1 MGIDVIVAGGGI
13 AGLTCAWRLS
23 AAGKQVLVLE
33 AEREAGGNVR
43 TERVDGFR
51 YERGPH
57 TFMASADHVF
67 ALAAEVG
74 LAGEIIPT
82 KPSAGKRY
90 IVRHGAIHA
99 IPSGPASFLTT
110 KLLSFRGKL
119 ALAGEPFRTRRGALT
134 DSAQQFFERRFGPEA
149 ARVLAGAFISG
160 VYAGDP
166 ARLSAPAAFPLFWRF
181 EQESGGMIR
190 GMMRHRARRRA
201 EREARGE
208 TEPARRG
215 LFTFREGL
223 GQLTAGVAAKL
234 GDRVLTSATV
244 RALRRVG
251 GCYVVGTDAGE
262 FTSPRLVLAVPP
274 AQAGKLLS
282 GLDPQLGAQLG
293 SIPMAPV
300 AVVHMGYP
308 AGAREVPDGFGFL
321 APRGE
326 GVRSLGVLF
335 PSRLFE
341 GRAPEGG
348 DLLAG
353 FIGGVQ
359 DPAALDLE
367 DEALLAVVQADLRR
381 LTGLETG
388 PSFVRI
394 SRFPRAIP
402 QLTLGHMD
410 RMAIIEERLGRLP
423 GVALAGNYLRGV
435 GMKDAVISGFEA
447 AARIQ
452 GNGRPGGD
460 GT

>member
-1 MGIDVIVAGGGI
+1 MGIDAIVAGGGI

-23 AAGKQVLVLE
+23 AAGKKVLVLE
-33 AEREAGGNVR
+33 ADARAGGHVR
-43 TERVDGFR
+43 TERVDGYRF
-51 YERGPH
+51 EGGPH
-57 TFMASADHVF
+57 TFMGSADVVF

-82 KPSAGKRY
+82 MPAAKKRF

-99 IPSGPASFLTT
+99 IPTGPVSFLTS
-110 KLLSFRGKL
+110 KLLSLRGKL
-119 ALAGEPFRTRRGALT
+119 ALAGEPLRTGRGDPSDT
-134 DSAQQFFERRFGPEA
+134 AQQFFERRFGPEA

-190 GMMRHRARRRA
+190 GMVGHLKRRRA
-201 EREARGE
+201 EREERGE
-208 TEPARRG
+208 TAPVRRG

-223 GQLTAGVAAKL
+223 GQLSAGVAAKL
-234 GDRVLTSATV
+234 GRRVLTGAAV
-244 RALRRVG
+244 RAVRRAG
-251 GCYVVGTDAGE
+251 GCYVVRTEAGE

-274 AQAGKLLS
+274 AEAGRLLG
-282 GLDPQLGAQLG
+282 GLDSELGAQLG
-293 SIPMAPV
+293 GIPMAPV
-300 AVVHMGYP
+300 ALVHLGYS
-308 AGAREVPDGFGFL
+308 ARARQVPDGFGFL

-348 DLLAG
+348 DLFAG
-353 FIGGVQ
+353 FVGGVL
-359 DPAALDLE
+359 DPTALDLD
-367 DEALLAVVQADLRR
+367 DEALLAVVRADLAN
-381 LTGLETG
+381 LVGLETP
-388 PSFVRI
+388 PSFVKI
-394 SRFPRAIP
+394 SRYPQAIP
-402 QLTLGHMD
+402 QLVLGHTD
-410 RMAIIEERLGRLP
+410 RMRKVGERLGRLP
-423 GVALAGNYLRGV
+423 GVALAGNYLRGS

-452 GNGRPGGD
+452 SEGR
-460 GT
+460 